1 MIDRREVQIA
11 QPIVGVEEWE
21 AVRAPI
27 EAGWLTQGPHVAEFE
42 NLFAARHDV
51 GAAVAT
57 TSCTT
62 GLHLILSALGVGA
75 GDEIIV
81 PSFTWVATANVVVQC
96 GATPVFV
103 DVDSHSFNIDIR
115 SVEGA
120 LTERTRAI
128 IAVHL
133 FGLCADVESLRLIVP
148 PEVVVIEDAACA
160 VGASRGGVSAGGLG
174 DAAAF
179 SFHPRKVITTG
190 EGGMVT
196 TNDPI
201 LAETIRTMRNHG
213 ATISEEQ
220 RHRGDFPY
228 LLPEFGTLGFNY
240 RMTDM
245 QGAIGIVQLGRLDG
259 LLAERRRWATF
270 YSEALEDL
278 DWLRVPSVPDDSVHA
293 WQSYVTVVDAESSPC
308 SRNEIMGR
316 LHEVGVA
323 TRPGTHAVHE
333 LGFYQRLL
341 SGRSAVCPVASASA
355 AYSMAIPLHNR
366 MVEADFAYVVR
377 QLHDVGGD

>member
-1 MIDRREVQIA
+1 MA

-42 NLFAARHDV
+42 SLFAARHEV
-51 GAAVAT
+51 EAAVAT

-62 GLHLILSALGVGA
+62 GLHLVLIALGVGP
-75 GDEIIV
+75 GDEVIV

-103 DVDSHSFNIDIR
+103 DVESHSFNIDIR
-115 SVEGA
+115 LVEGA
-120 LTERTRAI
+120 LTERTRAV

-228 LLPEFGTLGFNY
+228 LLPEFDTLGFNY

-259 LLAERRRWATF
+259 LLAERRGWAAF

-278 DWLRVPSVPDDSVHA
+278 DWLRVPSVPDNSVHA
-293 WQSYVTVVDAESSPC
+293 GQSYVTVVDAASSPY
-308 SRNEIMGR
+308 SPNEIMRR

-333 LGFYQRLL
+333 LGFYQHLL

-355 AYSMAIPLHNR
+355 AYSMAIPLHNG

-377 QLHDVGGD
+377 QLHDVGVD